1 MIVADKMLVDTLS
14 WDMVDRLDNDTT
26 SKLKGFNISKEKSR
40 SFENDFFSIT
50 LKILK
55 ISRGG

>member
-1 MIVADKMLVDTLS
+1 MLLDTLS
-14 WDMVDRLDNDTT
+14 WDMVNRLDNVTT

-50 LKILK
+50 LKIVPSNIGLK